1 MVLRCAAKGCHTK
14 HDGSIEQSFF
24 KFPKQNLKLRQQ
36 WLDLLDIPDFVP
48 KPTSSVC
55 WKHFHPSA
63 MKIKWNPNRD
73 KNIRPRRRLVINAVP
88 DYQGP
93 YENQGTETSIWPD
106 ETCCLPTIPN
116 DTEEPL
122 EAEESEIF
130 LPSGDAQARL
140 DPISNVQLAD
150 SPLSFESEEF
160 DNDKANGDEMGGS
173 GQSFP
178 DHAYAKSDSIPK
190 QVTWRHACS
199 KDDQIV
205 DFRRKVK
212 RLQDYLRNGER
223 RIRMLK
229 SDPKAEFL

>member
-130 LPSGDAQARL
+130 LPSGDAQVDKKNDVLAFNFL
-140 DPISNVQLAD
+140 AEYISE
-150 SPLSFESEEF
+150 P
-160 DNDKANGDEMGGS
+160 
-173 GQSFP
+173 
-178 DHAYAKSDSIPK
+178 
-190 QVTWRHACS
+190 HACD
-199 KDDQIV
+199 KDEEIMRLKKQAH
-205 DFRRKVK
+205 
-212 RLQDYLRNGER
+212 RLQVAIKRRER
-223 RIRMLK
+223 RIQLIKKDHQIR
-229 SDPKAEFL
+229 SDLSGSDIPPYRKRKLESINN

>member
-130 LPSGDAQARL
+130 LPSGDAQDEEIMRL
-140 DPISNVQLAD
+140 
-150 SPLSFESEEF
+150 
-160 DNDKANGDEMGGS
+160 K
-173 GQSFP
+173 
-178 DHAYAKSDSIPK
+178 K
-190 QVTWRHACS
+190 QAH
-199 KDDQIV
+199 
-205 DFRRKVK
+205 
-212 RLQDYLRNGER
+212 RLQVAIKRRER
-223 RIRMLK
+223 RIQLIKKDHQIR
-229 SDPKAEFL
+229 SDLSGSDIPPYRKRKLESINN